1 MLLSP
6 CYYASDVLEWNL
18 KLLMSGVDTVY
29 QDSARLVQ
37 YEKKQALNRQAR
49 QQFIQKRVSERTHTH
64 TAKVRTRK
72 AEIVNLNQ

>member
-6 CYYASDVLEWNL
+6 CNASDVLEWNL

-37 YEKKQALNRQAR
+37 YEKKQSLNRQAR
-49 QQFIQKRVSERTHTH
+49 QQFIQKRVSERTHCQSKDQ
-64 TAKVRTRK
+64 A
-72 AEIVNLNQ
+72 N